1 MKYHLIKVC
10 KDAICSQI
18 NWYYHD
24 YNQNPKEIWNKIIL
38 KFTLSNKYMK
48 IPSKYLK
55 IKKSEMKLTLPDL
68 KTLYKAV
75 ITMAEAQEST
85 NRSTY

>member
-1 MKYHLIKVC
+1 
-10 KDAICSQI
+10 
-18 NWYYHD
+18 
-24 YNQNPKEIWNKIIL
+24 
-38 KFTLSNKYMK
+38 MK